1 MTELDVLFQPVCEEV
16 RKELKKV
23 LSGIFTGQIVKG
35 YLPQNWVFATE
46 DETVTF
52 SVDKKGNATILQ
64 GPCSEPDVTIRID
77 GKYLAAALKD
87 RKKPDFEYQNFEVKF
102 HTGKGE
108 TAFGYLRK
116 RLGL

>member
-1 MTELDVLFQPVCEEV
+1 MTELEDLFQPICEEV

-23 LSGIFTGQIVKG
+23 LGGILTGPIVKG
-35 YLPQNWVFATE
+35 YLPQDWVFATE
-46 DETVTF
+46 DETVAF
-52 SVDKKGNATILQ
+52 SVDKKGNAMVLQ
-64 GPCSEPDVTIRID
+64 GGSDVPDVTIHID
-77 GKYLAAALKD
+77 KKYLAAALKY
-87 RKKPDFEYQNFEVKF
+87 RKKPKFECLFYEVKF